1 MGINRLQITKNC
13 TYNGEVY
20 GDNGKPYGVGVFS
33 FADSG
38 LSFET
43 KCDWYKGSM
52 VDFDTIKVV
61 ESPNEHR
68 FLIQIIDDGDGA
80 GRYIYLLG
88 YFALTLGKTN
98 YIDMELLEDRS
109 NRDDIQSFFE
119 VLEINNEGIKVK
131 LNAMFSENK
140 TESIQFIKYG
150 ECLNF
155 GRKLRHTN
163 IWEHD
168 VEFETKEKHKIDI
181 YLFQMLKYILS
192 FDYINN
198 N

>member
-13 TYNGEVY
+13 IYNGEVY
-20 GDNGKPYGVGVFS
+20 GDNGEPYGVGVFS

-38 LSFET
+38 LSFEA
-43 KCDWYKGSM
+43 KCNWYQGSM

-68 FLIQIIDDGDGA
+68 FLIQIIDDGDGV

-88 YFALTLGKTN
+88 YCALTLGKTN

-131 LNAMFSENK
+131 LNVMFSENK

-150 ECLNF
+150 EYLNF
-155 GRKLRHTN
+155 GRELKHTR

-168 VEFETKEKHKIDI
+168 YEFETEEKHTIDI
-181 YLFQMLKYILS
+181 YLF
-192 FDYINN
+192 
-198 N
+198 

>member
-13 TYNGEVY
+13 NYNGEVY
-20 GDNGKPYGVGVFS
+20 GDNGEPYGVGVFS

-38 LSFET
+38 LSFEA
-43 KCDWYKGSM
+43 KCNWYQGSM

-68 FLIQIIDDGDGA
+68 FLIQIIDDGDGV

-88 YFALTLGKTN
+88 YCALTLGKTN

-131 LNAMFSENK
+131 LNAMFSKNK

-150 ECLNF
+150 EYLNF
-155 GRKLRHTN
+155 GRKLRHTR

-168 VEFETKEKHKIDI
+168 YEFETEEKHAIDI
-181 YLFQMLKYILS
+181 YLF
-192 FDYINN
+192 
-198 N
+198 